1 MFTGF
6 IKCDCNGVCIEV
18 DPFICTTSSTT
29 STSTSSTTT
38 TTTTEACNRWG
49 YEYLSYTCTSC
60 EIIEYSSLYN
70 SNPLTLDNFYQYGDI
85 VITPYAYLGC
95 DTGISDASIP
105 DEGVTTCEEID
116 CIPTTTTTTTLS
128 PIICKDYG
136 LQAYSGGGS
145 WTATDCLGESV
156 GGLVPGDGGTYY
168 TGCVNVTTL
177 VLTNA
182 EEKEII
188 DCEPIPTSTTT
199 TTTEVPITIECI
211 TYITGNG
218 NVYAYDPITNLSID
232 IFNDSNTYFN
242 VLNTDTKLWT
252 QQSGGYL
259 GEYNLTFS
267 PGPVPTYD
275 RLINLG
281 GDIRPIFAI
290 DNFTLIAFN
299 PSTESIDE
307 LDITTTTATSTFV
320 GSVESGYTVSDATLT
335 TSGKLILVA
344 NSLINIS
351 SYSTKIYQYDYATW
365 TLEIAF
371 DVTSQLPSFV
381 IGFTTYKSYILGI
394 SQYEG
399 EIYLFSR
406 ISNCAYAPNETTS
419 RVYTLDLLTN
429 TLIFTGNESGIA
441 CANKASS
448 QLICNTVDIDPN
460 IIPTTTTTSSTT
472 AGPTTTTTT
481 TTLAPTGFN
490 TIYTHFEAL

>member
-18 DPFICTTSSTT
+18 NPFICTT
-29 STSTSSTTT
+29 TSTSSTTT
-38 TTTTEACNRWG
+38 TTTTLACNRWQ
-49 YEYLSYTCTSC
+49 YEYLSYTCTTC
-60 EIIEYSSLYN
+60 EIIEYGFLYN

-85 VITPYAYLGC
+85 VITPFTYLGC
-95 DTGISDASIP
+95 DTGVSDASIP
-105 DEGVTTCEEID
+105 NEGVATCEEID
-116 CIPTTTTTTTLS
+116 CIPTTTTTTTPR
-128 PIICKDYG
+128 PIICNDYG

-145 WTATDCLGESV
+145 WTALDCLGESV

-168 TGCVNVTTL
+168 TGCIDGNTL
-177 VLTNA
+177 D
-182 EEKEII
+182 II
-188 DCEPIPTSTTT
+188 NGQIKDITVCEPTPTSTST

-252 QQSGGYL
+252 QQGGGYI

-267 PGPVPTYD
+267 PGPVPTYN
-275 RLINLG
+275 RLINIG
-281 GDIRPIFAI
+281 GGGIRPIFAI
-290 DNFTLIAFN
+290 DNVTLIAFDYN
-299 PSTESIDE
+299 IESIVE
-307 LDITTTTATSTFV
+307 LDITTTTATSTFI

-344 NSLINIS
+344 NSLVS
-351 SYSTKIYQYDYATW
+351 STVYTSKIYQYNYATW

-371 DVTSQLPSFV
+371 DVTNQLPSFV
-381 IGFTTYKSYILGI
+381 IGFNTYKSYIVGI

-406 ISNCAYAPNETTS
+406 ITSCAYAPNETTS
-419 RVYTLDLLTN
+419 QVYKLDLLTN
-429 TLIFTGNESGIA
+429 TLIYTGNESGIA

-448 QLICNTVDIDPN
+448 QLICNTVNINPN
-460 IIPTTTTTSSTT
+460 IVPTTTTSTSS
-472 AGPTTTTTT
+472 TTTTT